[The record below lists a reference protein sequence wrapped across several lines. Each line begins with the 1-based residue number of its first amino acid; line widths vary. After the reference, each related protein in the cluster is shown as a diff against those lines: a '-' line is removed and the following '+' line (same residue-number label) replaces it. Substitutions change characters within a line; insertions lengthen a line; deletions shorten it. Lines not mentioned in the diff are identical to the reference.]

1 MNTALF
7 MSIEEILDD
16 AGQRYVK
23 DIQANL
29 ASSGTDATGETS
41 RSVGYEVRTE
51 GSKLV
56 LEVYGGRPYFPTVE
70 TGSKPSKKKP
80 SPKMIDKIKTWADVR
95 GILASPWAI
104 AKSILKFGSKLWQRG
119 GRRDIYSNV
128 AEKSFYELPRMIAE
142 AQNNKLVD
150 NIR

>member
-1 MNTALF
+1 
-7 MSIEEILDD
+7 MSDLEQILDD
-16 AGQRYVK
+16 AGRRYV
-23 DIQANL
+23 DEIRNNL

-41 RSVGYEVRTE
+41 RSVGYQVYMN
-51 GSKLV
+51 GGKLT

-80 SPKMIDKIKTWADVR
+80 GRKMIEKIEKWAGVR

-104 AKSILKFGSKLWQRG
+104 ATNILKFGSKLWQRG

-128 AEKSFYELPRMIAE
+128 AERSFLELPRMIAG
-142 AQNNKLVD
+142 AQNKKFEHVS
-150 NIR
+150 

>member
-1 MNTALF
+1 
-7 MSIEEILDD
+7 MSEMEQILDD
-16 AGQRYVK
+16 AGRRYVDEIRK
-23 DIQANL
+23 NL

-41 RSVGYEVRTE
+41 KSVGYEVYMNGDRLT
-51 GSKLV
+51 

-80 SPKMIDKIKTWADVR
+80 GRKMVDRIKTWADVR

-104 AKSILKFGSKLWQRG
+104 ATNILKFGSKLWQRG

-128 AEKSFYELPRMIAE
+128 AEKSFLELPRLIAE
-142 AQNNKLVD
+142 AQNKKAFERVG
-150 NIR
+150 

>member
-1 MNTALF
+1 
-7 MSIEEILDD
+7 MSDIEEILDD
-16 AGQRYVK
+16 AGKRYVE
-23 DIQANL
+23 DIRKNL

-41 RSVGYEVRTE
+41 KSVGYEVYQS
-51 GSKLV
+51 GGKLI

-80 SPKMIDKIKTWADVR
+80 GRKMIEKISSWADVR

-104 AKSILKFGSKLWQRG
+104 ATNILKFGSKLWQKG

-128 AEKSFYELPRMIAE
+128 AEKSFLELPRLIAE
-142 AQNNKLVD
+142 AQNKQVEH
-150 NIR
+150 IR

>member
-1 MNTALF
+1 MNE
-7 MSIEEILDD
+7 IEDILDD
-16 AGQRYVK
+16 AGRRYVDEIRK
-23 DIQANL
+23 NL

-41 RSVGYEVRTE
+41 KSVGYQVYTQGNR
-51 GSKLV
+51 LV

-80 SPKMIDKIKTWADVR
+80 GRKMIEKIKTWADVR

-104 AKSILKFGSKLWQRG
+104 AKNILKFGSKLWQKG

-128 AEKSFYELPRMIAE
+128 AERSFLELPRMIVE
-142 AQNNKLVD
+142 AQNKKQFDHV
-150 NIR
+150 R